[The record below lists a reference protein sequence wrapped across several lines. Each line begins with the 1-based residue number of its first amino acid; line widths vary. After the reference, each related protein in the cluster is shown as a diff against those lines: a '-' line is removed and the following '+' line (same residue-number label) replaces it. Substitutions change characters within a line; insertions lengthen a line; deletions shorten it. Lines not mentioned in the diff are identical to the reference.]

1 MFLKRATLCAASQ
14 DWVVRTKDGVAV
26 GGSAAV
32 CLDIASTI
40 KGGDWVSFLA
50 ESLFRISE
58 LALILSEDFR
68 GEDTIQVMR
77 AMFLE

>member
-1 MFLKRATLCAASQ
+1 MFLRRATLCATSQ
-14 DWVVRTKDGVAV
+14 NWVGTKSGVAV
-26 GGSAAV
+26 GGSAALG
-32 CLDIASTI
+32 LDIASAI

-50 ESLFRISE
+50 ESLFRVSE

-68 GEDTIQVMR
+68 GEDAIQVMR

>member
-1 MFLKRATLCAASQ
+1 MFLRRATLCAASQ
-14 DWVVRTKDGVAV
+14 DWVVGTKSGVAV
-26 GGSAAV
+26 G
-32 CLDIASTI
+32 LDIASTI

-58 LALILSEDFR
+58 LALIISEDFR
-68 GEDTIQVMR
+68 GEDTIHVMR